1 MWQAEDALLTT
12 ARKVMVIQSIV
23 TLVAAGL
30 AFPFKGLAFAL
41 ALIYGGAT
49 VLIGTGVQAWRLK
62 LATEDRAKQPTIKP
76 GALFQGMLMKLAVML
91 AMLAVGLSKLKLVP
105 LALLIGLTLAYS
117 GYLFGRGYAPRS
129 RG

>member
-12 ARKVMVIQSIV
+12 ARKVMVTQSIV

-41 ALIYGGAT
+41 ALIYGGAI
-49 VLIGTGVQAWRLK
+49 VLVGTFIQAWRLK
-62 LATEDRAKQPTIKP
+62 VATEDQVQQPTVKP
-76 GALFQGMLMKLAVML
+76 GALIQGMLMKLAVML

-105 LALLIGLTLAYS
+105 LALLLGVSLAYS
-117 GYLFGRGYAPRS
+117 GYFFGRGYAPRS

>member
-41 ALIYGGAT
+41 ALIYGGT
-49 VLIGTGVQAWRLK
+49 IVLVGTFVQAWRLK
-62 LATEDRAKQPTIKP
+62 VATEGQAQQPTLKP

-105 LALLIGLTLAYS
+105 LALLLGLILAYS
-117 GYLFGRGYAPRS
+117 GYFFGRGYAPRS